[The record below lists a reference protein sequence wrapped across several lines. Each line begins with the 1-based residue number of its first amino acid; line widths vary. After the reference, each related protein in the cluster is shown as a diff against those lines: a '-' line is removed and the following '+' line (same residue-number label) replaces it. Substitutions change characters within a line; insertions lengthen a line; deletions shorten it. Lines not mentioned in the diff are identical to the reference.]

1 MQRRNIGNKKNYQWK
16 FLLSNVD
23 NIYLYKIYI
32 KIIYQYF
39 IIGKQSLC
47 YKFFSYNVSTKIYLL
62 TRNILLFH

>member
-16 FLLSNVD
+16 CLLSNVD

-32 KIIYQYF
+32 KIIYQYL
-39 IIGKQSLC
+39 IIGKQSLY

-62 TRNILLFH
+62 TRNILLFL